1 MELIPFND
9 PLLKRVPKKVN
20 FDEVDVEKISREMT
34 EYMLKVGGVGL
45 SANQVGEDMAMFVI
59 GGVADMKI
67 RVIVNPNLQS
77 VSETQVL
84 MEEGC
89 LSYPGLRVKLRRP
102 DGCAMSYQNEKGEV
116 VVEKFEGVEARV
128 VLHEYDHMLGQN
140 FTQRASPLKIQRAMK
155 KLDKKVK
162 KFKRSRNVI

>member
-1 MELIPFND
+1 MELIPFSD
-9 PLLKRVPKKVN
+9 PMLKHPPKPVDFEK
-20 FDEVDVEKISREMT
+20 DDVEKISQEMIQ
-34 EYMLKVGGVGL
+34 YMSKVGGAGL
-45 SANQVGEDMAMFVI
+45 SANQVGEDLAMFVM
-59 GGVADMKI
+59 GGFGNTPI
-67 RVIVNPNLQS
+67 RVVVNPKLQS

-89 LSYPGLRVKLRRP
+89 LSYPGLRLKLKRP
-102 DGCAMSYQNEKGEV
+102 DACALSYQNEKGET

-128 VLHEYDHMLGQN
+128 VLHEYDHMVGQN

-162 KFKRSRNVI
+162 NYKRMKGMV

>member
-1 MELIPFND
+1 MELIPFSD
-9 PLLKRVPKKVN
+9 PMLKHPPKPVDFEK
-20 FDEVDVEKISREMT
+20 DDVEKISQEMIQ
-34 EYMLKVGGVGL
+34 YMSKVGGAGL
-45 SANQVGEDMAMFVI
+45 SANQVGEDLAMFVM
-59 GGVADMKI
+59 GGFGNTPI
-67 RVIVNPNLQS
+67 RVVVNPKLQS

-89 LSYPGLRVKLRRP
+89 LSYPGLRLKLKRS
-102 DGCAMSYQNEKGEV
+102 DACALSYQNEKGEM

-128 VLHEYDHMLGQN
+128 VLHEYDHMVGQN

-162 KFKRSRNVI
+162 NYKRMKGMV